1 MTDKV
6 IRQKSTQLKQIRLK
20 KDLTQVQLAK
30 KAGIDPNYYARVERG
45 EVSPTIEKFEKI
57 TKALGVK
64 SSDLLPF

>member
-1 MTDKV
+1 MTDKA